1 MGSPLGISQE
11 WPTPNTGRGGGS
23 WFLEVATRWKSPE
36 GHYTAVGPAASLEVP
51 ETLPRSQA
59 LSLNWAGGD
68 LGVCFSLLRVLQ
80 NKTKTDD

>member
-1 MGSPLGISQE
+1 MVFPCSK
-11 WPTPNTGRGGGS
+11 
-23 WFLEVATRWKSPE
+23 ATRAYEDDEPGRPPE
-36 GHYTAVGPAASLEVP
+36 EEATQGRLHLKPAQLFLMHRKQRP
-51 ETLPRSQA
+51 GPRSQA